1 MTDLDVRDDAPAAD
15 PAAVLDLLI
24 TLIVIGGDILAE
36 SELEASA

>member
-1 MTDLDVRDDAPAAD
+1 MTDLDVRDAPAAD

-24 TLIVIGGDILAE
+24 TLITVGGDILAE